1 MNGEIPEPYY
11 KYWGKAA
18 GSSEEDPL
26 QYHLLVYHCLDV
38 AAVGRTLLMKDH
50 FLCEKIISPTLK
62 PNDDAEKNRALD
74 IISHLLALHDIGKF
88 SGRFQNIRPDIME
101 KLQGR
106 TCKNEYT
113 VYHDDMGR
121 LLFEEDLWKRAW
133 AENWF
138 GFNRSDGPVNWKK
151 ALRPWVF
158 AITGHHGKPP
168 ETPKND
174 LTARMLFDAEE
185 RNSTLAFADASAKIF
200 LNRSSSHA
208 MLNFSK
214 VVTITSFNR
223 TSWLLA
229 GLAVLSDWLGSDSR
243 HFPFCT
249 EPMPLVKYWNTYAL
263 PHAEDAIRDAGVLP
277 ARVSEK
283 TGIHALFPGISSPTP
298 LQTHVSECELG
309 SQRPRMF
316 IIEEA
321 TGSGKTEAAIVLA
334 QRLIGEG
341 MGEGIFFGLPTMAT
355 ADAMYGRMEQAYLN
369 LFMSEDHPSL
379 VLAHSSRNL
388 SKKFRNSIL
397 PVSDALIEPDRK
409 GEESGSA
416 QCAAWLSDN
425 RKKSLIAQIGV
436 GTIDQA
442 LMGVLPLRHQ
452 SLRLLGLSRNI
463 LVVDEVHAYDP
474 YVHKVLET
482 LLEFHAAQGGSAIL
496 LSATL
501 PQKQRQDLVTG
512 FSKGLGI
519 DDGTAMVKKSDYPLV
534 TCVSRE
540 PVSEIRIE
548 RCEQTHRTISVECV
562 HDPSVVKA
570 ILSDVIK
577 ERRCACWV
585 RNTVDDAIESYR
597 ELSRSFGEEHVMLFH
612 ARFAMGDRLGI
623 EHTVLETFGKD
634 STPEIRRG
642 KILVATQVVEQ
653 SLDLD
658 FDLMI
663 TDLAPMDLIIQRAGR
678 LHRHKREGRGT
689 PLLIVLTPPMTDPLT
704 AEWYS
709 ALFPKGAYV
718 YPHHGQLWLTARLLA
733 DRKKIT
739 MPDDARLLIEG
750 VFGDEVQGKI
760 PEILMQAEI
769 QSDGTDMGK
778 RAQANLNELKL
789 NEGYRNTGPQ
799 WMDDARTPT
808 RLGEPRVSVL
818 LLKWDGSYL
827 SFWSSHS
834 EFAREM
840 SQVSV
845 SEHNLSKEYEY
856 GGTLGKALEK
866 FKPALPDKGRWQVL
880 VPLTWNNNEWSGYA
894 LNAKSNR
901 VIVRYDTKTGLV
913 VNKS

>member
-1 MNGEIPEPYY
+1 MNGEILEPYY

-18 GSSEEDPL
+18 GRSGEDPL

-50 FLCEKIISPTLK
+50 FLCEKIISPTLQ
-62 PNDDAEKNRALD
+62 PRDDAEKSRALD

-88 SGRFQNIRPDIME
+88 SGRFQNLRPDIME
-101 KLQGR
+101 RLQER

-133 AENWF
+133 SENWF
-138 GFNRSDGPVNWKK
+138 DLNLSDDQFDWRD

-158 AITGHHGKPP
+158 AVTGHHGKPP
-168 ETPKND
+168 EKPKNN
-174 LTARMLFDAEE
+174 LMLSMLFDLRD
-185 RNSTLAFADASAKIF
+185 RNSAIAFAEASAGLF
-200 LNRSSSHA
+200 LKRPSSHL
-208 MLNFSK
+208 MLEFSEE
-214 VVTITSFNR
+214 THTEFHR

-249 EPMPLVKYWNTYAL
+249 EPMPLEKYWNEYAL
-263 PHAEDAIRDAGVLP
+263 PLAEKAIRDAGILP

-283 TGIHALFPGISSPTP
+283 TGMQALFPKMPPTP
-298 LQTHVSECELG
+298 LQSHVSACELKPG
-309 SQRPRMF
+309 SPRMF

-321 TGSGKTEAAIVLA
+321 TGSGKTEAALVLA
-334 QRLIGEG
+334 QRLIAEG
-341 MGEGIFFGLPTMAT
+341 NGEGIFFGLPTMAT
-355 ADAMYGRMEQAYLN
+355 ADAMYGRMELAYLN
-369 LFMSEDHPSL
+369 LFMSADHPSL

-388 SKKFRNSIL
+388 SDKFRNSVI
-397 PVSDALIEPDRK
+397 PTSDAFIEPDRK
-409 GEESGSA
+409 GEMSASA

-425 RKKSLIAQIGV
+425 RKKSLLAQIGV

-501 PQKQRQDLVTG
+501 PQKQRQELVAG
-512 FSKGLGI
+512 FCKGLGKDVGADTI
-519 DDGTAMVKKSDYPLV
+519 QKSEYPLV
-534 TCVSRE
+534 TCASRE
-540 PVSEIRIE
+540 PLSEVPIE
-548 RCEQTHRTISVECV
+548 RCEQTHRTIAVECV

-577 ERRCACWV
+577 EGRCACWV
-585 RNTVDDAIESYR
+585 RNTVDDAIETYR
-597 ELSRSFGEEHVMLFH
+597 ELSSRFGQDHVRLFH
-612 ARFAMGDRLGI
+612 ARFAMGDRLEI
-623 EHTVLETFGKD
+623 EHTVLEMFGKD

-689 PLLIVLTPPMTDPLT
+689 PRIIMLTPSLAGTPT

-709 ALFPKGAYV
+709 VAFPKGAYV
-718 YPHHGQLWLTARLLA
+718 YSHHGQLWLTARLLA

-739 MPDDARLLIEG
+739 MPDDARPLIEG
-750 VFGDEVQGKI
+750 VFGEDAQGKI
-760 PEILMQAEI
+760 PESLMQAEL
-769 QSDGTDMGK
+769 QSEGKDMGG

-789 NEGYRNTGPQ
+789 DEGYRSTPMQ

-808 RLGEPRVSVL
+808 RLGEPRVTVL
-818 LLKWDGSYL
+818 LLKWDGFCL
-827 SFWSSHS
+827 SFWSSHP

-840 SQVSV
+840 SQVSI
-845 SEHNLSKEYEY
+845 SEHKISKESEY
-856 GGTLGKALEK
+856 GGTLGTALEK
-866 FKPALPDKGRWQVL
+866 FKQALPDKGRWQVL
-880 VPLTWNNNEWSGYA
+880 VPLTKNNGEWSGSA
-894 LNAKSNR
+894 LNAKGKR
-901 VIVRYDTKTGLV
+901 VTVGYDPRTGLV